1 MDTNENVVMNE
12 ELVEKL
18 DRIAKILKLVAHP
31 IRLGIVHLLEL
42 HPRLSVT
49 QICEMLGNKE
59 QSLISHHLQ
68 TMRLSGILSTKR
80 EGRSMFYSLKEKDVS
95 LIIECLESC
104 QCNM

>member
-1 MDTNENVVMNE
+1 MNTNENSVMND

-18 DRIAKILKLVAHP
+18 TRIANILKLVAHP
-31 IRLGIVHLLEL
+31 IRLGVVHLLEL

-49 QICEMLGNKE
+49 EICEMLDKE